1 VTTTATVVIVGA
13 VGVGIFLYMRSQQQQ
28 TAAAAAGAAAVM
40 GAGAQPT
47 GGGIG
52 GLSSRLWTQFKS
64 DPLGIEQHKATL
76 RTVSNIGQK
85 AASGVAGVATDIIGG
100 IKGIF

>member
-1 VTTTATVVIVGA
+1 VTTTGTVVIVGA

-28 TAAAAAGAAAVM
+28 QVATAAAAAAVASAA
-40 GAGAQPT
+40 PPS

-52 GLSSRLWTQFKS
+52 GFSSRIWNQFKS
-64 DPLGIEQHKATL
+64 DPLGIEQHKATF
-76 RTVSNIGQK
+76 RTVSNIGQN
-85 AASGVAGVATDIIGG
+85 AAKGVAGVATDIIGG